1 MNHILFS
8 LSEEATRQAWGTA
21 ETALLIRLGIVI
33 VLAVLVIGRLVDLH
47 RRREA
52 ERAEQAERD
61 RRGSH
66 PHSLGRPA

>member
-33 VLAVLVIGRLVDLH
+33 VVTVLVIGRLADLH
-47 RRREA
+47 RRREI
-52 ERAEQAERD
+52 ERAVGAERD
-61 RRGSH
+61 RRGAH
-66 PHSLGRPA
+66 PHSLGRSA